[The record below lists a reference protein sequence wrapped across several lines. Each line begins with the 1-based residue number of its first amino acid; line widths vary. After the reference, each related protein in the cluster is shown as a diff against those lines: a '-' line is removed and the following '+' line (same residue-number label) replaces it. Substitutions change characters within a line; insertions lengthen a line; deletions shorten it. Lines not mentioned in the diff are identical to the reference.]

1 MDPLAADV
9 LVCGGGCA
17 GLVAAIAS
25 ARGGAKTILVERA
38 GFAGGVISAVG
49 LPYFDG
55 LVDKQTRK
63 IVVRGIPFEF
73 LTRLG
78 VIAADAEVVPGFH
91 VLVDNIERFKL
102 LADRMLTEQAG
113 KLRVLYHSMVCGV
126 EVTGTRIDRVLVATK
141 AGLMDIRAGVVIDCT
156 GDGDVACW
164 AGAPVEKTHPLQPMT
179 MHFRIGNV
187 RRNPEMA
194 TRCRAVL
201 VRAHAS
207 GDLKLFYGPG
217 LNFNFA
223 PDEAY
228 VHAIRVAAD
237 ASDPFEL
244 TQAEIQ
250 GRRDVSLMFERWKK
264 EVPGFEDAYLISSG
278 PYIGVRETRRIVG
291 QYVLTED
298 DLIKERTFEDG
309 VATGCWYLDLHPQEA
324 TPGGAQTKLGHQP
337 GPYDI
342 PYRSLLPQKIANLL
356 VAGRCHSAT
365 QLAASS
371 TRVTVTA
378 MAMGQAAGVAAAMA
392 IDRKQSPAELPGTL
406 VRETL
411 QQQHAGPYM
420 RS

>member
-1 MDPLAADV
+1 
-9 LVCGGGCA
+9 
-17 GLVAAIAS
+17 
-25 ARGGAKTILVERA
+25 
-38 GFAGGVISAVG
+38 
-49 LPYFDG
+49 
-55 LVDKQTRK
+55 
-63 IVVRGIPFEF
+63 
-73 LTRLG
+73 
-78 VIAADAEVVPGFH
+78 
-91 VLVDNIERFKL
+91 
-102 LADRMLTEQAG
+102 
-113 KLRVLYHSMVCGV
+113 MVCGV
-126 EVTGTRIDRVLVATK
+126 EVAGDRIDRVIVATK
-141 AGLMDIRAGVVIDCT
+141 AGLVTFRPRVVIDCT

-187 RRNPEMA
+187 HRNPEMA
-194 TRCRAVL
+194 ARCRAAL
-201 VRAHAS
+201 IRAHES
-207 GDLKLFYGPG
+207 GELKLFYGPG

-228 VHAIRVAAD
+228 IHAIRVAAD
-237 ASDPFEL
+237 ASDPEQL
-244 TQAEIQ
+244 TQAEMQ
-250 GRRDVSLMFERWKK
+250 GRRDVWVMFERWKK
-264 EVPGFEDAYLISSG
+264 EVPGFEEAYLISSG

-324 TPGGAQTKLGHQP
+324 TPGGAQTRKGHQP

-342 PYRSLLPQKIANLL
+342 PYRSLLPQKVDNLI

-378 MAMGQAAGVAAAMA
+378 MAMGQAAGVAAALA
-392 IDRKQSPAELPGTL
+392 IDRKITPVELPGSL
-406 VRETL
+406 VRNTL
-411 QQQHAGPYM
+411 HQQHAGPYL